1 MSEIIEAIVAE
12 YFPAP
17 DARLINRRVFTEPEF
32 RSALTRAAEG
42 RWVKPGVC
50 LKLCSAHQGM
60 TYSFTVM
67 SAPPVPEVC
76 PICHPEALPTPPT
89 D

>member
-1 MSEIIEAIVAE
+1 MSDIEAIVAE
-12 YFPAP
+12 YFPAQ

-42 RWVKPGVC
+42 RWVHVGEAHRFLQPNG
-50 LKLCSAHQGM
+50 KLSYVASQFNEMMPAGNHGL
-60 TYSFTVM
+60 FVK
-67 SAPPVPEVC
+67 
-76 PICHPEALPTPPT
+76 LPTPPT